1 MTSIPP
7 SLISRGDAHPTLKN
21 EKEREPSSFGKK
33 RFVKPLPSEL
43 ENRSLNALK
52 ELLAKQKEETEA
64 TPAAPLPPFLLNG
77 AAFSSGALEAIQPS
91 GQVHDLLAKLVD
103 TLIHVDQNGIKET
116 TLILDANTSGSSL
129 FGGSVLTITE
139 YNTAPKVFNVR
150 FSASAEALQVFHAHA
165 ASLAALFEQG
175 KRSFTVHRI
184 DTSLQLEER
193 APLIQPAEGTLDKED
208 EKR

>member
-43 ENRSLNALK
+43 EDRSLNALK
-52 ELLAKQKEETEA
+52 ELLAKQKEETKA
-64 TPAAPLPPFLLNG
+64 TPAAPLPHFLLNG
-77 AAFSSGALEAIQPS
+77 AAFSPDASGALAAIQPS

-116 TLILDANTSGSSL
+116 TLTLDSPL
-129 FGGSVLTITE
+129 FAGSVLTITE

-175 KRSFTVHRI
+175 KRSFTIHRI